1 MIKKWKQFVNESN
14 SDYSLLNF
22 FQEMQSF
29 PAAGGDKQDIEEA
42 SKPVNKMKTV
52 SNVPELQGL
61 LDDWSGGK
69 YDEDPGYLVNELRG
83 LLESNKID
91 ENLSAELDKE
101 TILHILNLKVKEGL
115 NKKVNYELW
124 DFDDAYKGVSDGG
137 TVNAYKSGRKKAFKE
152 VLDMINDFD
161 KNK

>member
-1 MIKKWKQFVNESN
+1 MIKKWNRFINESN
-14 SDYSLLNF
+14 GDYSLLNF

-29 PAAGGDKQDIEEA
+29 PAAGVDKQDIEEA

-69 YDEDPGYLVNELRG
+69 YDEDPGYLVDELRG

-101 TILHILNLKVKEGL
+101 TILHILNLKVKEAL
-115 NKKVNYELW
+115 NKSSKAKYHNKHYKHFSGKEE
-124 DFDDAYKGVSDGG
+124 AYRD
-137 TVNAYKSGRKKAFKE
+137 

>member
-1 MIKKWKQFVNESN
+1 M
-14 SDYSLLNF
+14 
-22 FQEMQSF
+22 
-29 PAAGGDKQDIEEA
+29 
-42 SKPVNKMKTV
+42 
-52 SNVPELQGL
+52 
-61 LDDWSGGK
+61 
-69 YDEDPGYLVNELRG
+69 
-83 LLESNKID
+83 
-91 ENLSAELDKE
+91 
-101 TILHILNLKVKEGL
+101 KVKEGL